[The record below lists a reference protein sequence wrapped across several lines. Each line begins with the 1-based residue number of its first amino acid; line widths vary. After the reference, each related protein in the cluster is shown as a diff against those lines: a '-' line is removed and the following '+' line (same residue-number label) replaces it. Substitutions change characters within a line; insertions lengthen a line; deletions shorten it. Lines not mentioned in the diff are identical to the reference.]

1 MIFGAFNQSIIL
13 NKYISPSCDP
23 FAIPRGIWRGLHYRH
38 DEALSRRC
46 GQARGRRGC
55 LALHGDWQRHLISKG
70 REGKK
75 YVRGDEYDQSMQKVE
90 GKKGHRRENYM
101 YFRVI

>member
-23 FAIPRGIWRGLHYRH
+23 FAILRGIWRGLHYRH
-38 DEALSRRC
+38 DEALSRWC

-55 LALHGDWQRHLISKG
+55 LALHGDCRGVANHG
-70 REGKK
+70 RVAEGT
-75 YVRGDEYDQSMQKVE
+75 RPSPE
-90 GKKGHRRENYM
+90 GVYLGGS
-101 YFRVI
+101 